1 MRVKLPSLTSGSER
15 VPQRGEGVDYQ
26 LNLVDNLISRRLRR
40 IRWITSLFNYD
51 HAGAGIHGIAPVTRC
66 AMRGGSGENDNE
78 DDNDDKPWFCHINQ
92 QSPIAINL
100 LPCNY

>member
-1 MRVKLPSLTSGSER
+1 MITLALESAEVR
-15 VPQRGEGVDYQ
+15 Q
-26 LNLVDNLISRRLRR
+26 LHS
-40 IRWITSLFNYD
+40 
-51 HAGAGIHGIAPVTRC
+51 A
-66 AMRGGSGENDNE
+66 AMRGDSGENDNE